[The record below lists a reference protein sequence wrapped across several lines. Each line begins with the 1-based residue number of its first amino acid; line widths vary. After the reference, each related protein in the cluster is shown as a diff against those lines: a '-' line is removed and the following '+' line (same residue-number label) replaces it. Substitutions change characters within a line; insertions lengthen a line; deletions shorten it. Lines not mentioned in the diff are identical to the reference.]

1 VRLIS
6 AKASDRVAHVT
17 GNFQTQIGSRDWSPG
32 ANATAMKNIG
42 NGTHIL
48 IVPLHPGSY
57 EYKVAINGSWDENY
71 GAGGVKGG
79 GNISFELKAPKE
91 VAFIFHEDAS
101 TRKLSE
107 WFEGKPDADP
117 GSLSWREL
125 DAWFYYDGD
134 DLGAVYKDGGVALK
148 LWAPKADSVTVYFY
162 DKNDSSRSIGFMA
175 MSKKSKGVWEL
186 RAEPHELGQ
195 TDLRGCFY
203 QYEINHGGKLT
214 KGLDPYAR
222 SMAEFRTRPDGL
234 PLGENADATGKAAI
248 VDLRETTPEGGLDYA
263 VIEGYR
269 SREDAIIYEVHIR
282 DFTSDPCLEGS
293 LKHRFGTF
301 SAFAEKLD
309 YIASLGVT
317 HIQLLPVMAWYYG
330 DEDAMGK
337 RELEPSISGNHYNWG
352 YDPHSYFSPDGA
364 YSENPK
370 DPELRIRELKELIA
384 AIHRAGM
391 GVILDVVYTHMAKAW
406 LLEDIVPGYYFYR
419 KPDGELV
426 GGFGNNLATNH
437 RMAEKLMVDSVRYW
451 FKEFKIDGMRWDMMG
466 DATFEA
472 VQNAYNAA
480 AELNPQ
486 ALFIGEGWRTFSG
499 HLAEPAL
506 EGQGADQGWMNRTDD
521 VGVFSDEF
529 RNELKSGYGNE
540 GEPRFLTNGARPIH
554 RLFANLKGQPSNTPA
569 DSPVD
574 MVQYLEAHDNLTLH
588 DVIALSLS
596 ADPASAEDQE
606 NIHRRIRLGQM
617 LLFSAQGT
625 AFIHAGQE
633 YGRTKHWSGQQPPE
647 AHSHTLRDRDGK
659 IRGYFVHNSY
669 NSSDAINR
677 FDWSKATDASRY
689 PVSAAT
695 RSYTVGLIAL
705 RKSTNAFRLGSM
717 ELVNRHVHLLHAPEI
732 GECDLVIAYRCQSS
746 DGTGCYTIFANADSR
761 ARSITLE
768 DDLTE
773 GEVIADG
780 QQAGTQ
786 AIALQDRVGFKLTK
800 DSIML
805 EPLTAVIIRTPD
817 MA

>member
-1 VRLIS
+1 MKSITL
-6 AKASDRVAHVT
+6 AKDIRVAHIS
-17 GNFQTQIGSRDWSPG
+17 GNFQTQLGTASNWSPS
-32 ANATAMKNIG
+32 ADATLMKNIG

-48 IVPLHPGSY
+48 VVPLHPGSY
-57 EYKVAINGSWDENY
+57 EYKVAINGNWDENY
-71 GAGGVKGG
+71 GAGGEQGG

-91 VAFIFHEDAS
+91 VAFIYHEDDS
-101 TRKLSE
+101 TRTLSE
-107 WFEGKPDADP
+107 WFEGKPDAEL
-117 GSLSWREL
+117 GSLSWAEL

-134 DLGAVYKDGGVALK
+134 DLGAVYRNGGVALK
-148 LWAPKADSVTVYFY
+148 LWAPKADSVTVHFY
-162 DKNDSSRSIGFMA
+162 DKENCSRSIGFMA
-175 MSKKSKGVWEL
+175 MNRGSKGVWEL
-186 RAEPHELGQ
+186 EARPQELEQ

-203 QYEINHGGKLT
+203 QYEINHGGKIAR
-214 KGLDPYAR
+214 GLDPYAR
-222 SMAEFRTRPDGL
+222 SMAEFRTSPSGL
-234 PLGENADATGKAAI
+234 PLGEKPDAIGKAAI
-248 VDLRETTPEGGLDYA
+248 VDLARTNPEGGLDYA
-263 VIEGYR
+263 VINGYR
-269 SREDAIIYEVHIR
+269 NREDAIIYEVHIR
-282 DFTSDPCLEGS
+282 DFTSDPGLDGS

-330 DEDAMGK
+330 DEAAMGE
-337 RELEPSISGNHYNWG
+337 RELEPSVSGNQYNWG

-364 YSENPK
+364 YSANPK

-419 KPDGELV
+419 KPDGKLV

-437 RMAEKLMVDSVRYW
+437 LMAEKLMVDSVRYW

-466 DATFEA
+466 DATFQA

-480 AELNPQ
+480 AKLNPR

-506 EGQGADQGWMNRTDD
+506 AGQGADQEWMNRTDD

-529 RNELKSGYGNE
+529 RNELKSGFGIE
-540 GEPRFLTNGARPIH
+540 GEPRFLTGGARLIG
-554 RLFANLKGQPSNTPA
+554 RLFANLKGQPANTPA
-569 DSPVD
+569 DSPGD
-574 MVQYLEAHDNLTLH
+574 MVQYIEAHDNLTLH

-596 ADPASAEDQE
+596 ADPASAQDEE
-606 NIHRRIRLGQM
+606 NIHRRIRLGQT
-617 LLFSAQGT
+617 LLFTAQGT
-625 AFIHAGQE
+625 AFMHAGQE
-633 YGRTKHWSGQQPPE
+633 YGRTKQWSGQHPPE
-647 AHSHTLRDRDGK
+647 AHSHALRDHGGD

-669 NSSDAINR
+669 DSSDAINR

-689 PVSAAT
+689 PACVAT
-695 RSYTVGLIAL
+695 RDYTIGLIAL

-717 ELVNRHVHLLHAPEI
+717 ELVNRHVHLIHAPEI
-732 GECDLVIAYRCQSS
+732 GEHDLLIAYRCQST
-746 DGTGCYTIFANADSR
+746 DGTGCYTIFANADSKQR
-761 ARSITLE
+761 TVTLY
-768 DDLTE
+768 DDLT
-773 GEVIADG
+773 GGDVVVDR

-786 AIALQDRVGFKLTK
+786 AIATRDNIGFTLAQ
-800 DSIML
+800 DSIIL
-805 EPLTAVIIRTPD
+805 EPLTAVIIRT
-817 MA
+817 